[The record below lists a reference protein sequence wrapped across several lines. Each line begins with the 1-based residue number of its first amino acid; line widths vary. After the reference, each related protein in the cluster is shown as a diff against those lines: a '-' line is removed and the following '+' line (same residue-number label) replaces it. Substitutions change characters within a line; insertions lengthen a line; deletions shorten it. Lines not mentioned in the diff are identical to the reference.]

1 MSTGDHKM
9 QCNIGCAER
18 NVRLVVGTVLVTL
31 AITHN
36 IGAWGWIGL
45 IPLVTG
51 VMKVC
56 PVYSLLKKS
65 TCCKDCNGGCGC
77 K

>member
-1 MSTGDHKM
+1 MGDCMMK
-9 QCNIGCAER
+9 CNIGCAER
-18 NVRLVVGTVLVTL
+18 NVRLIVGSVLVTL

-36 IGAWGWIGL
+36 IGLWGWIGL

-56 PVYSLLKKS
+56 PVYGFLKKS
-65 TCCKDCNGGCGC
+65 TCCQNCNGGCGC